1 MRWLVFGLI
10 LAAAVSVSGQVSG
23 TTKAAALFRLDTSPV
38 VVNASQKS
46 SVASKREAEIVFSQE
61 SLSSIQSAGRL
72 SLSLFDGRAFDADRT
87 GTEMRSLDEATWRG
101 KIRAGKFD
109 GDVVLTFHKGHV
121 AGLIYSPDAVY
132 EIVPRGQKHYLVELD
147 QSAFPECA
155 GGVKGEAANPIKET
169 PSATTDSGDRIDV
182 LVLYTAAVRNSLG
195 GDAQAQTVAQQAID
209 ATNTAYINS
218 RIRQRVQ
225 LVGAQLTS
233 LTETGDFGSELS
245 NLRSSAE
252 AATARNNL
260 KADLVD
266 MLTNSTAAC
275 GIGYLMGGAGGNQNN
290 GYTVTAR
297 TCAVGNLS
305 FAHELGHNMGSQHNP
320 ENGSNPTFPYGFG
333 HYVNGSYRT
342 VMSYVDPCTSGCTRV
357 AYFSNPNI
365 VFNGVPTGI
374 TNARDNARSIDNTAD
389 WIANYRYSGSNLMLG
404 TLNSGEVVRR
414 VAALP
419 ISWTSDNLDGEVSIE
434 LSRDE
439 GRTWETL
446 VPVTANDGA
455 ETLRI
460 AGRPTQH
467 ARIRV
472 SSTVNRLVSDS
483 SVRNFII
490 R

>member
-1 MRWLVFGLI
+1 MRSLAIITI
-10 LAAAVSVSGQVSG
+10 LLLGVSAFAQLSVNAKAV
-23 TTKAAALFRLDTSPV
+23 TLFRLATVPAAVDL
-38 VVNASQKS
+38 AQKS
-46 SVASKREAEIVFSQE
+46 SIASKREAEITFGSEVM
-61 SLSSIQSAGRL
+61 SSVSHAASL
-72 SLSLFDGRAFDADRT
+72 SLSLFDGKSFEASRT
-87 GTEMRSLDEATWRG
+87 GTETRSLDNVTWRG
-101 KIRAGKFD
+101 KISLEKFH
-109 GDVVLTFHKGHV
+109 GDVVLTFYKGYA

-132 EIVPRGQKHYLVELD
+132 EIVPRGDRHFLVELD
-147 QSAFPECA
+147 QTAFPECA
-155 GGVKGEAANPIKET
+155 GDVKGEPAAPT
-169 PSATTDSGDRIDV
+169 AAPSASVDSGDRIDV

-233 LTETGDFGSELS
+233 LSETGDFGTELS
-245 NLRSSAE
+245 NLRGSSE
-252 AATARNNL
+252 AATARNNA

-290 GYTVTAR
+290 GFTVTAR

-320 ENGSNPTFPYGFG
+320 ENGSNPTYPYGFG

-342 VMSYVDPCTSGCTRV
+342 VMSYSDPCTSGCTRV

-365 VFNGVPTGI
+365 VFNGFPTGI
-374 TNARDNARSIDNTAD
+374 SNARDNARSINNTAD
-389 WIANYRYSGSNLMLG
+389 WIANYRYSGANVMLG
-404 TLNSGEVVRR
+404 VLNSGEVVRR

-419 ISWTSDNLDGEVSIE
+419 ISWTSENFDSDVSIE

-439 GRTWETL
+439 GVTWETL
-446 VPVTANDGA
+446 VTSTANDGS
-455 ETLRI
+455 EVVRI
-460 AGRPTQH
+460 TGRPTQQ
-467 ARIRV
+467 ARVRV
-472 SSTVNRLVSDS
+472 TSLGNRLISDS
-483 SVRNFII
+483 SVKNFTI